1 MDVWILGISIITYML
16 LFNRCLTFQL
26 KIINNIVI
34 AGMILIHIVL
44 VRRWI
49 GNLFVIPMMIIMVLY
64 IILLKKED
72 SIWNVFLI
80 IFSFLLLVI
89 LDNSI
94 HLICSLMELDQS
106 ITWLVY
112 LIIVY
117 PVFFTTLEF
126 VVKKIRAVKNK
137 ILFKLSFKIIA
148 VIGIDL
154 ILCMFIFIGNIR
166 LSEQAGNSPEVLL
179 LSVIL
184 YMPYFILTFFMIVII
199 VKEYEKNAKIMAKQ
213 NSYDN
218 LQDYMSKMEEL
229 YLDMRTFKHDY
240 ANVMTSMAVY
250 LEHQDLAGL
259 KEYYY
264 SQILPISNLLHQE
277 NDVLARLH
285 NLKIVELKGLLS
297 VKINYALERKIKVKF
312 EITDPINHINM
323 KSIDLVRVIG
333 ILFDNAM
340 EACQEHIDPL
350 IDLSII
356 KTEQGIVFIIKNT
369 YIRQELD
376 YSKLGNLGVTSKGQ
390 HRGMGLYN
398 VRSILREYDNMIIDT
413 EYTEEYFTQFLEIY
427 ENN

>member
-1 MDVWILGISIITYML
+1 M
-16 LFNRCLTFQL
+16 
-26 KIINNIVI
+26 
-34 AGMILIHIVL
+34 
-44 VRRWI
+44 
-49 GNLFVIPMMIIMVLY
+49 
-64 IILLKKED
+64 
-72 SIWNVFLI
+72 
-80 IFSFLLLVI
+80 
-89 LDNSI
+89 
-94 HLICSLMELDQS
+94 
-106 ITWLVY
+106 
-112 LIIVY
+112 
-117 PVFFTTLEF
+117 FFTTLEF

-356 KTEQGIVFIIKNT
+356 KTEQGIVFILNP
-369 YIRQELD
+369 
-376 YSKLGNLGVTSKGQ
+376 
-390 HRGMGLYN
+390 
-398 VRSILREYDNMIIDT
+398 
-413 EYTEEYFTQFLEIY
+413 
-427 ENN
+427 